1 LAFKETVTFYFACYP
16 FWDLTILI
24 LLLENA
30 DCLEILARIVVFS
43 LHFEFGLLFDIG
55 LSLIVLFT
63 LP

>member
-1 LAFKETVTFYFACYP
+1 MTFYFACYP

-24 LLLENA
+24 LLLGNA
-30 DCLEILARIVVFS
+30 GCLEILARIVVFS